1 MAVYALVVG
10 IDAYPAPVPRLRGA
24 VNDALAAE
32 RWLLDSGVPQKGIRV
47 LRDGEA
53 TRAAV
58 LAGFE
63 EHLGRAGDSDT
74 ALFWFAGHGS
84 QQQVPA
90 HYAHLEPSGLMQTV
104 VCVDSR
110 RAGGR
115 DLADKEIRVL
125 VRRLA
130 ERGAHVALVMDCCHA
145 ESSSRRPGAGNE
157 TVRAVGRRTDTPPG
171 GLLPELKDPMAV
183 AELLERTEGAAP
195 DHVNLSAC
203 RYHQGAKEL
212 PLDEVRG
219 VFSLA
224 LTVELY
230 RAGRAGAVPTYR
242 ELLTAARCYV
252 ENRLP
257 DQQPVLYP
265 DSSPAELADRPFL
278 GGAVVARPAAL
289 TLSWRGGWEID
300 AGSCHGLAAPAE
312 DGETRVAVAERGPLR
327 EARVV
332 EVRPDRS
339 SVVPIG
345 WQPDLSRQYPVI
357 VSAVASPAAT
367 AVPSVG
373 AEGNR
378 PRSICSRLPRVRP
391 DPAADPRPTS
401 ASPRRA
407 GRPGPPGGWRSR
419 RSGPGC
425 CG

>member
-145 ESSSRRPGAGNE
+145 ESSSRRPGAG
-157 TVRAVGRRTDTPPG
+157 T
-171 GLLPELKDPMAV
+171 
-183 AELLERTEGAAP
+183 
-195 DHVNLSAC
+195 
-203 RYHQGAKEL
+203 
-212 PLDEVRG
+212 
-219 VFSLA
+219 
-224 LTVELY
+224 
-230 RAGRAGAVPTYR
+230 
-242 ELLTAARCYV
+242 
-252 ENRLP
+252 
-257 DQQPVLYP
+257 
-265 DSSPAELADRPFL
+265 
-278 GGAVVARPAAL
+278 
-289 TLSWRGGWEID
+289 
-300 AGSCHGLAAPAE
+300 
-312 DGETRVAVAERGPLR
+312 
-327 EARVV
+327 
-332 EVRPDRS
+332 
-339 SVVPIG
+339 
-345 WQPDLSRQYPVI
+345 
-357 VSAVASPAAT
+357 
-367 AVPSVG
+367 
-373 AEGNR
+373 
-378 PRSICSRLPRVRP
+378 
-391 DPAADPRPTS
+391 
-401 ASPRRA
+401 
-407 GRPGPPGGWRSR
+407 R
-419 RSGPGC
+419 RSGRSDGAPTPRPGAC
-425 CG
+425 CLS